1 MPRPH
6 VIPLAEIQDTL
17 SVLLCFEPPE
27 GVNYE
32 IVTRAAGHDFT
43 VCVKLWAIDDDIH
56 VYAITSPPSTG
67 TIHALIDAAER
78 ILEAAWDAPAVSA
91 CEGAT
96 VVRALDITRMGRDQ

>member
-6 VIPLAEIQDTL
+6 VIPLAEIQDAL

-32 IVTRAAGHDFT
+32 IATRAVGHDFA

-56 VYAITSPPSTG
+56 VYDVISPPSKCTLN
-67 TIHALIDAAER
+67 ALIDAAER
-78 ILEAAWDAPAVSA
+78 ILEAAWEAPAVTA
-91 CEGAT
+91 CQGAT
-96 VVRALDITRMGRDQ
+96 VVKALDITRMGRDQ